1 MCPNIESH
9 EPMTHQCPASLCPRR
24 YWYFHRWSYMQH
36 WKADL
41 GMNFIIIHNHATLC
55 KIWKPCHWLFQLTIK
70 LKSGT
75 HNDPSIM
82 KQHSC
87 QNLNQDMTHWFV
99 IRYNISILRNWIL
112 NIFMIYLSSFII
124 LEMDILLW
132 IKKSLHQSNITIYLF
147 LTS

>member
-1 MCPNIESH
+1 METYFMCPNIEWH
-9 EPMTHQCPASLCPRR
+9 EPMTHQCPASLRPHR

-70 LKSGT
+70 VKSGT
-75 HNDPSIM
+75 HNDPSIL

-112 NIFMIYLSSFII
+112 NIFKIYLSSSLI
-124 LEMDILLW
+124 W
-132 IKKSLHQSNITIYLF
+132 IFCSE
-147 LTS
+147 

>member
-1 MCPNIESH
+1 MIFYSEISGFWLETYFMCPNIEWH
-9 EPMTHQCPASLCPRR
+9 EPMTHQCPASLRPHR

-41 GMNFIIIHNHATLC
+41 GMNFIIIHNHASLC

-75 HNDPSIM
+75 HNDPSIL

-99 IRYNISILRNWIL
+99 IRYNIHFTQL
-112 NIFMIYLSSFII
+112 N
-124 LEMDILLW
+124 
-132 IKKSLHQSNITIYLF
+132 SLHF
-147 LTS
+147 